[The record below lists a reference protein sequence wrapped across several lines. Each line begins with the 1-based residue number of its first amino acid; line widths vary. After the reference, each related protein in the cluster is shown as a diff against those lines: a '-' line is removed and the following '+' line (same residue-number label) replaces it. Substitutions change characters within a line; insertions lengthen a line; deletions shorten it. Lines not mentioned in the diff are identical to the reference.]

1 MLLGNRNQGNLIV
14 KKYIFMFVA
23 VMAMILVIACNE
35 SENSTSSDVAGNEIS
50 NNLEFIEHK
59 IVLEK
64 GELKSESEKISV
76 SQGDNVK
83 LEFVSDMEMEV
94 HLHGYDLKLTVSPNK
109 ESVMQFTAEATG
121 RFVITSHADQSS
133 HESHKSH
140 SEHAKLF
147 ESETLLQGESFQF
160 DITEDLDGSTII
172 YHDHMSHSDSGT
184 IVVSQEHQTVDMV
197 EIRISD
203 SGFSPAEITV
213 GPGTSIKWI
222 SDKASKVRIT
232 SGSIPG
238 GSHDSHG
245 KSHDKHAEHDKHGE
259 KESHNE
265 KTLLVVEVRP

>member
-50 NNLEFIEHK
+50 NNSEFIEHK

-94 HLHGYDLKLTVSPNK
+94 HLHGYDLKLTVNPNK

-121 RFVITSHADQSS
+121 RFVITSHADLGS
-133 HESHKSH
+133 HTSH
-140 SEHAKLF
+140 SEHALLF
-147 ESETLLQGESFQF
+147 ESETLLQGDSFQF
-160 DITEDLDGSTII
+160 EITDDLDGTTII

-184 IVVSQEHQTVDMV
+184 IVVSQEYETADMV

-203 SGFSPAEITV
+203 SGFDPVGVMV

-222 SDKASKVRIT
+222 SDKGSKVRVT
-232 SGSIPG
+232 SGSIPE

-245 KSHDKHAEHDKHGE
+245 KPHDKHGE
-259 KESHNE
+259 KESHDE